1 MLFIESSFR
10 LMLTYML
17 YLPGEGVLM
26 REEVAL
32 IEDLEGNRS
41 FRFIDGES
49 NITLWPGGVPLD
61 GSPITV
67 INFPRLS
74 LTIICYIYATAGI
87 IVAIDCF
94 VFNLVF
100 RNRK

>member
-1 MLFIESSFR
+1 MPFIESSCH
-10 LMLTYML
+10 LMMTYML
-17 YLPGEGVLM
+17 YLPAEGVLM

-32 IEDLEGNRS
+32 IEDLEGNQT
-41 FRFIDGES
+41 FTFLDGENNNS
-49 NITLWPGGVPLD
+49 LWPGGVPLD

-67 INFPRLS
+67 VNFPRLS
-74 LTIICYIYATAGI
+74 LTVICYIYATAGI
-87 IVAIDCF
+87 IVAIGCF